1 MTGVLLVLLA
11 MIATAVALFDWNW
24 FRHPLE
30 LYLADRS
37 QREVRIG
44 DLHVEAG
51 FSLEPTVRV
60 RDVYVENAPW
70 ASKGPAVV
78 AGEASITFSLTS
90 LWERRPVISRLVLV
104 DAKVQM
110 ERREDGLRNW
120 RLTNPEDRGP
130 GRIKVL
136 RLEPH
141 RTTIRVILGNLDLD
155 VLVAASQAGASDQA
169 PAASQ
174 PTQIDFKG
182 KLGGTAIAGQFQ
194 TGERLTLLET
204 GESFAMRGHATAGN
218 SRLDVDGT
226 IADLARPS
234 AIDASVRLAGRSLS
248 DLHRIVATAMPA
260 SRPYKFEARVRQ
272 AQDEVSFDEVRAS
285 IGNSDFSGTIG
296 IDLRRERASL
306 RAELRSESADL
317 ADFGSPAGAGQAT
330 TKAAER
336 QVAASGPA
344 TSAAT
349 GRDPEDANRGRL
361 GRLFS
366 ERAFNGEYLKT
377 LDAHVTLNAKKLT
390 TANLPE
396 LESLRV
402 SADLKDGALALDPID
417 IGLAGGHVVGLLTFD
432 GRRKPISS
440 HAKVDFKEMR
450 IERLLDR
457 LAKGA
462 QSAGQINGHFD
473 LKGQGD
479 SIAKTLASATGS
491 MQVSMAGGGI
501 SNLLDAR
508 LGLNTGKIL
517 RLMITGD
524 QAIAIHRAVID
535 FDFEQGLG
543 KSKAILLDTDQT
555 RTEGTGTIDLRSETV
570 DVLLTPHPKKPGLF
584 SRHSS
589 IHVHGPIR
597 KMEFSL
603 AETAAGKEMEP
614 PGSTGGDR
622 PR

>member
-1 MTGVLLVLLA
+1 MSRQFPVVGRKTGGLLVLLVA
-11 MIATAVALFDWNW
+11 LAIAVALFDWNW

-30 LYLADRS
+30 LYLAERS

-44 DLHVEAG
+44 DLHVDAA

-70 ASKGPAVV
+70 ANKGPAVV
-78 AGEASITFSLTS
+78 AGEASFTFSLAS
-90 LWERRPVISRLVLV
+90 LWDRRPVISRLVLI
-104 DAKVQM
+104 DANVQL

-130 GRIKVL
+130 GRVKVL

-141 RTTIRVILGNLDLD
+141 RTTIRVILGNLDMN
-155 VLVAASQAGASDQA
+155 VLVAASQAGANDQPPDA
-169 PAASQ
+169 AHPA
-174 PTQIDFKG
+174 QIDFKG
-182 KLGGTAIAGQFQ
+182 KLGGTAISGQFQ
-194 TGERLTLLET
+194 TGRRLTFLET
-204 GESFAMRGHATAGN
+204 AESFQMRGHATAGN

-226 IADLARPS
+226 VADLARPS
-234 AIDASVRLAGRSLS
+234 AIDARVRLAGRSLS
-248 DLHRIVATAMPA
+248 DLNSVLGTAMPA
-260 SRPYKFEARVRQ
+260 SRPYNFESRVRQ
-272 AQDEVSFDEVRAS
+272 AGDEVSFDEVRAS
-285 IGNSDFSGTIG
+285 IGKSDFTGTIG
-296 IDLRRERASL
+296 TDLRGERPRL
-306 RAELRSESADL
+306 QAELFSESADL
-317 ADFGSPAGAGQAT
+317 ADFGTPAAAGEAT
-330 TKAAER
+330 TKA
-336 QVAASGPA
+336 
-344 TSAAT
+344 T
-349 GRDPEDANRGRL
+349 GRNPEDSNRGGL

-366 ERAFNGEYLKT
+366 ERAFNGEPLKT
-377 LDAHVTLNAKKLT
+377 LDAHVTLHARKLT
-390 TANLPE
+390 ATNLPE

-402 SADLKDGALALDPID
+402 SANLEDSVLALDPID
-417 IGLAGGHVVGLLTFD
+417 LGLAGGHVVGLLTFD

-440 HAKVDFKEMR
+440 HAKVDFKQMR

-473 LKGQGD
+473 LTGQGD
-479 SIAKTLASATGS
+479 SVAKILASASGS
-491 MQVSMAGGGI
+491 MEVSMAGGGI

-508 LGLNTGKIL
+508 LGLNIGKIL

-524 QAIAIHRAVID
+524 QAIGIHSAVVA

-555 RTEGTGTIDLRSETV
+555 RTQGTGSIDLRHETV
-570 DVLLTPHPKKPGLF
+570 DVLLTSYPKNPGLF
-584 SRHSS
+584 SQQSS

-597 KMEFSL
+597 KAEFSR
-603 AETAAGKEMEP
+603 AQTSVSKEMEP
-614 PGSTGGDR
+614 PSSTGGDR